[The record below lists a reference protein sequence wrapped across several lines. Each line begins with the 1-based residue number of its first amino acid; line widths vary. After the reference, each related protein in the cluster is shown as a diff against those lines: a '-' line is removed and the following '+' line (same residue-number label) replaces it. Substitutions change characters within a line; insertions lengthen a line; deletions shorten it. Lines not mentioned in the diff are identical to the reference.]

1 MMQGLAEIPMFPLG
15 WPFMPTERVVLQV
28 FEPRYIAMVRE
39 IESRPLEDGNV
50 FGTVMIERGSEV
62 GGCEVRGTHGV
73 LIGIDRIRWA
83 GMHRA
88 AIVGFARNV
97 IEVLNWRT
105 DDPYPKAV
113 VELSPWITEG
123 LDGPAAIAF
132 VSAADAVRE
141 LRTAAFAA
149 GAALDPTLEVGG
161 TLAGTSETVWALC
174 TAAPL
179 GEHDRY
185 RLLCESDATDRLRI
199 LELMCRQRIEMY
211 RFGSM

>member
-1 MMQGLAEIPMFPLG
+1 MNHGLAEIAMFPLG

-39 IESRPLEDGNV
+39 IESRLIEDGNF

-62 GGCEVRGTHGV
+62 GGGEVRGTHGV
-73 LIGIDRIRWA
+73 LIEIHRIRWA

-88 AIVGFARNV
+88 AIVGLARNV
-97 IEVLNWRT
+97 LEVLNWRS
-105 DDPYPKAV
+105 DDPFPKAV
-113 VELSPWITEG
+113 VEVSPWVTEG

-132 VSAADAVRE
+132 VSAADAVRD
-141 LRTAAFAA
+141 LRNAAFAA
-149 GAALDPTLEVGG
+149 GAALDPTVEVGASI
-161 TLAGTSETVWALC
+161 AGSCETVWSLC
-174 TAAPL
+174 AAAPL

-185 RLLCESDATDRLRI
+185 TLLCESDTTDRLRI